1 MKFFLLASAAVL
13 SLTAFASYSQA
24 QIDCSNNWLA
34 FKKLEQHRVNGV
46 CREKSGLEG
55 RDQTAAETARAKANR
70 ERNLAKR

>member
-1 MKFFLLASAAVL
+1 MVKVLIAAGLVAA
-13 SLTAFASYSQA
+13 AFATTAHA

-34 FKKLEQHRVNGV
+34 FKKLQQHRVNGV
-46 CREKSGLEG
+46 CREKSDLES